1 MSEVEVIPVQ
11 SRREQREFLSYPW
24 KLYRDD
30 PNWIPPL
37 RRNQRELA
45 GFVPH
50 PFYETAEIQTFVARR
65 NGQTVGRIGAI
76 LNHAYNQEFSSD
88 PLGFFGFFESV
99 NDQQVADG
107 LFNAARAWLAERNID
122 VVRGPANPSM
132 NYECGLLID
141 GFDSPPTFM
150 MTYNPPYYA
159 DLIER
164 YGFRKSHDL
173 LGFFGHMRQMPEIE
187 ERVSGIAQMCME
199 RYGVS
204 VRPMDRK
211 RFDQDVELF
220 LKLYNSSMVLT
231 WGFVPISPSEMK
243 HMAASLKM
251 LIHPELAMI
260 AEVDGQSAGVVLCL
274 PDYNP
279 RIKEIDGRLFPF
291 GFLRLLSPRK
301 DIRRVRVI
309 AISVLPEYQRV
320 GVGLVLMHA
329 LVPAA
334 RELNIEEAEFSYVAE
349 SNDLARLGLEKGG
362 AHLYKTWRMYDLRPE
377 RAGDS
382 TG

>member
-1 MSEVEVIPVQ
+1 MSEVEVVPVR
-11 SRREQREFLSYPW
+11 SRREQREFLNYPW

-30 PNWIPPL
+30 PYWIPPL
-37 RRNQRELA
+37 RRTQREMT
-45 GFVPH
+45 GFAPH
-50 PFYETAEIQTFVARR
+50 PFYEAAEIQTFLARR
-65 NGQTVGRIGAI
+65 NGATVGRIAAI
-76 LNHAYNQEFSSD
+76 LNHAYNREFSSD
-88 PLGFFGFFESV
+88 PLGFFGFFESI
-99 NDQQVADG
+99 DDPHVANG
-107 LFNAARAWLAERNID
+107 LFDAARAWLAERGID
-122 VVRGPANPSM
+122 TIRGPANPSM

-141 GFDSPPTFM
+141 GFDSSPTFM

-159 DLIER
+159 ALIEN

-173 LGFFGHMRQMPEIE
+173 LGFIGYMTQMPEVE
-187 ERVSGIAQMCME
+187 ERVSGIAEMCME

-204 VRPMDRK
+204 VRPMDRR
-211 RFDQDVELF
+211 RFEQDVELF

-231 WGFVPISPSEMK
+231 WGFVPISSSEMR
-243 HMAASLKM
+243 HMASSLKM
-251 LIHPELAMI
+251 LLHPELAII
-260 AEVDGQSAGVVLCL
+260 AEVDGKPAGVVLCL

-279 RIKEIDGRLFPF
+279 RIKEIDGKLFPF

-320 GVGLVLMHA
+320 GVGLVLMNA

-362 AHLYKTWRMYDLRPE
+362 ARLYKTWRMYDLRPE
-377 RAGDS
+377 QLGIAAR
-382 TG
+382 